1 MQYNSTN
8 VIHIV
13 LILQNV
19 ISASQHRA
27 KIEELVITPA
37 MDTSATAD
45 IVLLGTTAREVIIV
59 IMFIV

>member
-1 MQYNSTN
+1 MWKYGTN
-8 VIHIV
+8 VIHIW

-37 MDTSATAD
+37 MDTSAAAD
-45 IVLLGTTAREVIIV
+45 IVLLGATARGVIIA
-59 IMFIV
+59 IVYIV